1 LDRVSDLFALPSD
14 SYDSEIVREGND
26 VCHRL
31 NLPEHVRRIVWL
43 DRILWHAFDSDECF
57 FHGRD
62 GLFPARMKGRL
73 APNEWRPLI
82 ASYKMFR
89 YIRRNVPGRVLIM
102 IPVTFLTLLGAGL
115 TSRFLGADF
124 GATFGLLLLVIDGP
138 LYVNLLTQGR
148 KMLKLQAD
156 LLAARAEGKEE
167 LLSVLRKIQGFG
179 LSDVVETERRQLSR
193 HFSSKPSLSERIHNL
208 ELFNEQQVSH

>member
-1 LDRVSDLFALPSD
+1 
-14 SYDSEIVREGND
+14 
-26 VCHRL
+26 
-31 NLPEHVRRIVWL
+31 
-43 DRILWHAFDSDECF
+43 
-57 FHGRD
+57 
-62 GLFPARMKGRL
+62 MKGRL